1 VELIPQWL
9 AGYRSGRALE
19 GLLALLALAFFLV
32 FTYEGWLLTRAAND
46 RTPIFEL
53 PKFLWYAIIPLSGA
67 IMIGHSVRDLW
78 RLFRGPAGNQEAR
91 E

>member
-1 VELIPQWL
+1 V
-9 AGYRSGRALE
+9 
-19 GLLALLALAFFLV
+19 LALGFLLV

-53 PKFLWYAIIPLSGA
+53 PKLLWYAILPLSGA
-67 IMIGHSVRDLW
+67 IMIGYTVRDLW
-78 RLFRGPAGNQEAR
+78 ALFRSGTEPSPAGGPR